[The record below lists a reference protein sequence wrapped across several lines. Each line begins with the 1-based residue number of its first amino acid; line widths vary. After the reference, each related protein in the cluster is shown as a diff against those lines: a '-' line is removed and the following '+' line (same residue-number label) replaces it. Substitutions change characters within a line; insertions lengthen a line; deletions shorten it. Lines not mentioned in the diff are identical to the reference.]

1 MSLLAVGMVGLALAQ
16 SPAQAQS
23 AQAPSPR
30 PDEPS
35 IKERVAHSLPVVRT
49 MAAEPAVVSAVV
61 AQNERK
67 QPMASI
73 EKIDK
78 EWIASRGVT
87 DFIRKHMENPCA
99 KALREIAARNP
110 AVVEAFAMDDQGAL
124 VCTIAKTTDY
134 WQGDEAKWQKSFA
147 GGRGAEFVDG
157 VQYDESSQAYCI
169 QISVPVRQGGQVVG
183 ALTVGFD
190 LDRMRLPPKDKD
202 KKTP

>member
-16 SPAQAQS
+16 SP
-23 AQAPSPR
+23 SPR
-30 PDEPS
+30 PDEAS
-35 IKERVAHSLPVVRT
+35 LKERVARSLPVVRE
-49 MAAEPAVVSAVV
+49 MAAAQAVVSAVV
-61 AQNERK
+61 AQDQRK
-67 QPMASI
+67 QSMATI
-73 EKIDK
+73 QKIDK

-87 DFIRKHMENPCA
+87 DFIRKHIENPCA
-99 KALREIAARNP
+99 HALREIAARNP

-134 WQGDEAKWQKSFA
+134 WQGDEAKWQRSFA

-157 VQYDESSQAYCI
+157 VQYDESSQAYCV

-190 LDRMRLPPKDKD
+190 LDRMRQPLKG
-202 KKTP
+202 KKAP